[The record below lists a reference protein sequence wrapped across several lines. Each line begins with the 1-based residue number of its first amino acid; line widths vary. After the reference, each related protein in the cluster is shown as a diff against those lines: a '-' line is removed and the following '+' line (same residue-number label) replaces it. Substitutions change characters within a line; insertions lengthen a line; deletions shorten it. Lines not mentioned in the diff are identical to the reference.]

1 MSVTEVSVKFIW
13 TQTFGRIFT
22 EVGTW
27 SESRRMEKAYGE
39 LEVVNR
45 WEGKT
50 MGIEVSD

>member
-27 SESRRMEKAYGE
+27 SESKDGKGLWRVGGGKQIGRK
-39 LEVVNR
+39 N
-45 WEGKT
+45 WE
-50 MGIEVSD
+50 